1 MIDDLPSVPSAPVLV
16 LKRSS
21 ALALI
26 RGIRCRTPK
35 VATGFVEVA
44 GIDGVPVRLGLG
56 IRNADDGTTISL
68 KKFDGEDDS
77 SSDSSSDSSQDSN
90 SQPSNQESSSGPD
103 QSNSESSKTAI
114 VPFRGKYIGWVCSER
129 PEAKFEDVVRVE
141 FAPGQTLATIQL
153 EPEFLSGVEPGTAVA
168 TSCLPDALVPATAK
182 INADSLAVRVGI
194 CPGEVLTHVL
204 VHIEGTRKG
213 HAGRWIE
220 YTPEEAEANRLF
232 YNLAHD
238 PEAWL

>member
-1 MIDDLPSVPSAPVLV
+1 MIDDLPSVPNAPVLV

-26 RGIRCRTPK
+26 RGIRSRTPK
-35 VATGFVEVA
+35 VASGSVEVA
-44 GIDGVPVRLGLG
+44 GVDGVPVKLSLG
-56 IRNADDGTTISL
+56 IRVADDGTTISL
-68 KKFDGEDDS
+68 KKQNGEEES
-77 SSDSSSDSSQDSN
+77 SSDSSSDNSQDSD
-90 SQPSNQESSSGPD
+90 SQPSNQESSGPD
-103 QSNSESSKTAI
+103 ESNSESSKTAI
-114 VPFRGKYIGWVCSER
+114 VPFQGKYIGWVCSER

-182 INADSLAVRVGI
+182 INAESLVVRVGV

-213 HAGRWIE
+213 HVGRWIE